1 MAEHTS
7 LRPYKVSN
15 GKNTVQAEFM
25 TVHVPGLHVQ
35 YSLHGSISP
44 LRFLF
49 FLIKKKL
56 WLGGCFSLKG
66 CELE

>member
-15 GKNTVQAEFM
+15 RKNMAQAEFM

-49 FLIKKKL
+49 FLIKKKIMV
-56 WLGGCFSLKG
+56 GGVFFTKRL
-66 CELE
+66 